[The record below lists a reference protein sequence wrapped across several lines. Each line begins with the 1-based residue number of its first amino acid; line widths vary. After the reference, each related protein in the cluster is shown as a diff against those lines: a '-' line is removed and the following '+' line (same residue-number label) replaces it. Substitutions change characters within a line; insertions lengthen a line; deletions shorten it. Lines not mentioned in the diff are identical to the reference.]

1 MGIFDGLKRKLR
13 KNKETET
20 PERTKDAITT
30 STEKPK
36 PEKTGIT
43 KQPSVPKRL
52 SPPKPQA
59 SARVEKAKILEGY
72 RVKDASAHKLRWQD
86 ESSRKAEVRLK
97 EKGIQLPWHY
107 NDTFGE
113 DFKVLALAYLK
124 FPKGE
129 FGQSAE
135 GTKPDTLCYTM
146 GWQSYFTSCF

>member
-36 PEKTGIT
+36 PKKTGIT

-52 SPPKPQA
+52 SPSEPQA

-72 RVKDASAHKLRWQD
+72 KIKDASAHKLRWQD

-113 DFKVLALAYLK
+113 DFKVLALRFY
-124 FPKGE
+124 
-129 FGQSAE
+129 
-135 GTKPDTLCYTM
+135 
-146 GWQSYFTSCF
+146 SYSSPVRS

>member
-36 PEKTGIT
+36 PEKTGII
-43 KQPSVPKRL
+43 KRPSVPERL
-52 SPPKPQA
+52 SPSEPQA

-72 RVKDASAHKLRWQD
+72 KIKDASAHKLRWQD

-113 DFKVLALAYLK
+113 DFKVLALRFY
-124 FPKGE
+124 
-129 FGQSAE
+129 
-135 GTKPDTLCYTM
+135 
-146 GWQSYFTSCF
+146 SYSSPVRS

>member
-72 RVKDASAHKLRWQD
+72 RVKDASAHNWQD

-97 EKGIQLPWHY
+97 KKASNSPGTTTTPLEK
-107 NDTFGE
+107 
-113 DFKVLALAYLK
+113 
-124 FPKGE
+124 
-129 FGQSAE
+129 
-135 GTKPDTLCYTM
+135 TLR
-146 GWQSYFTSCF
+146 F